1 MSANVMVRPL
11 LLPRQQ
17 AKLAKG
23 RQRQGARHV
32 PNTQYRDGVIGIDI
46 GKNSFHVVGHDARGA
61 IVLRQKWSRGQVE
74 AGLANV
80 PPCLPVLCGRRS
92 TVVGNSDALSG
103 KADQNGF
110 AERSC
115 ITVQSVPAFEI
126 LKRQFVGE
134 EGLGIQFSD
143 EPGSL
148 LHQGRRDK
156 AYTVVRIFS
165 DVRRTS

>member
-1 MSANVMVRPL
+1 MRFDTENDGFGSWSRVNSGNLGFRDL
-11 LLPRQQ
+11 
-17 AKLAKG
+17 AKLA
-23 RQRQGARHV
+23 QQ
-32 PNTQYRDGVIGIDI
+32 
-46 GKNSFHVVGHDARGA
+46 
-61 IVLRQKWSRGQVE
+61 
-74 AGLANV
+74 
-80 PPCLPVLCGRRS
+80 LPVLCGRRS
-92 TVVGNSDALSG
+92 TVVGNADALSG

-110 AERSC
+110 AERCC

-148 LHQGRRDK
+148 LHQGRRDE